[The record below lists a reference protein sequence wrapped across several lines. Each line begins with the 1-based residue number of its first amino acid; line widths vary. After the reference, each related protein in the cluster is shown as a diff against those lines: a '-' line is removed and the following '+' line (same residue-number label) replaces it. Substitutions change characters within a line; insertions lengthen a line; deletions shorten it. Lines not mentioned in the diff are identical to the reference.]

1 MNNQTPEEEPTAK
14 SQSTPQRLN
23 AKRISMYFGVG
34 TAIALGSALITLAL
48 TKRVAQQEN
57 FNAYINGR
65 LDGLTQGG
73 FFDGWAAA
81 MEHLPDTALT

>member
-1 MNNQTPEEEPTAK
+1 MNNQTPEGKPTAK
-14 SQSTPQRLN
+14 SQSAPQRLN

-34 TAIALGSALITLAL
+34 CAIALGSALITLAL

-73 FFDGWAAA
+73 FVDGWAAA
-81 MEHLPDTALT
+81 KEHLPDTVLA